1 MRAATLPAM
10 EKLDFDVVIVGG
22 GLVGSALALALRDTS
37 LNIAVLEGMPPPD
50 VLPPDWDARV
60 YAISRASE
68 RLLRR
73 IGAWQRLDSARV
85 APVSAMEIHGD
96 RPGHML
102 RFDAL
107 EAGSETLTHILENRH
122 LQLAL
127 WQGLQEAP
135 NVTVFSPARPVAL
148 RVDPQ
153 SAQLTLD
160 DGRVLSSRLLVGA
173 DGANSW
179 VRQQMGIAPAVTPYE
194 QFGVVANF
202 ATTKPHHGIAR
213 QWFMADGILAWL
225 PLPDQRMSMVWSC
238 YGDRRDALLAMAP
251 DELAACV
258 SAAGAREL
266 GELALITPAQA
277 FPLRLNHVPEIVRP
291 RVALVGD
298 AAHTV
303 HPLAGQGV
311 NLGFGDVE
319 ALAGILTVEL
329 SARVGDYL
337 VLRRYER
344 SRREAVYLMQ
354 GVCHGLQK
362 LFNNEHPVLGGLR
375 NWGLDLTNRLPWIKR
390 QLIRHAMDA

>member
-1 MRAATLPAM
+1 M
-10 EKLDFDVVIVGG
+10 EKLDFDIVIVGG
-22 GLVGSALALALRDTS
+22 GLVGAALALSLRNTPLS
-37 LNIAVLEGMPPPD
+37 IAVLEGTSPPP
-50 VLPPDWDARV
+50 VLPEDWDARV

-73 IGAWQRLDSARV
+73 IGAWQRLDLARV
-85 APVSAMEIHGD
+85 TPVGAMEIHGD
-96 RPGHML
+96 RPGHLL

-107 EAGSETLTHILENRH
+107 EAGNETLTHILENRH
-122 LQLAL
+122 LQRAL
-127 WQGLQEAP
+127 WEGLQDAP
-135 NVTVFSPARPVAL
+135 NVTLLTPVRPAAL
-148 RVDPQ
+148 QIEPQ
-153 SAQLTLD
+153 AAQLTLE
-160 DGRVLSSRLLVGA
+160 DGRILTSRLVVGA

-179 VRQQMGIAPAVTPYE
+179 VRQQMGIRPDVTPYE

-202 ATTKPHHGIAR
+202 ATAKSHYGIAR
-213 QWFMADGILAWL
+213 QWFRPDGILAWL
-225 PLPDQRMSMVWSC
+225 PLPEQRMSMVWSC
-238 YGDRRDALLAMAP
+238 GVDQKNALLAMSP
-251 DELAACV
+251 TELAACV
-258 SAAGAREL
+258 ARAGGGEL
-266 GELALITPAQA
+266 GALELITPAQA
-277 FPLRLNHVPEIVRP
+277 FPLRLSHVPEIVRS

-311 NLGFGDVE
+311 NLGFGDVD

-362 LFNNEHPVLGGLR
+362 LFNNENPVLGGLR
-375 NWGLDLTNRLPWIKR
+375 NWGLELTNRLPWIKR